1 MAPAA
6 PTAPPRL
13 ADLGLESLE
22 LVGEKGRSASNG
34 PRGHGS
40 LELGRISPN
49 GRVPVR
55 LRAFWVAVNPGFA
68 GFEEAV
74 ILRMIGL
81 GAADDH
87 IEAATGRGN
96 VTAWLWIENAEAE
109 AVHRRTAWRGGPRGA

>member
-22 LVGEKGRSASNG
+22 LVGEKGPLSFEW

-49 GRVPVR
+49 GKVPIR
-55 LRAFWVAVNPGFA
+55 LRAFWVALNPGFA

-81 GAADDH
+81 A
-87 IEAATGRGN
+87 
-96 VTAWLWIENAEAE
+96 
-109 AVHRRTAWRGGPRGA
+109 RRTITSRPPRPAGG